1 MMSKTVVTSI
11 FATAIAVVF
20 AAGMS
25 FAKSSSVT
33 LMYQGKIG
41 NHLILKPGNY
51 KIMVNDNTKTPE
63 AAFYQGRK
71 LVGQTPVKLVTQPNK
86 ADQTAVYY
94 SAPHNN
100 VREVS
105 AIDLNGWNQKLVFP
119 ASNGSAKS
127 D

>member
-1 MMSKTVVTSI
+1 MNKTVVTSVL
-11 FATAIAVVF
+11 AVAIAIIF

-25 FAKSSSVT
+25 FAKSTSIS
-33 LMYQGKIG
+33 LMYAGKIG
-41 NHLILKPGNY
+41 NHLMLKPGNY
-51 KIMVNDNTKTPE
+51 KITVNDNSKTPE

-71 LVGQTPVKLVTQPNK
+71 LVGQTPVKLVSEQKK

-100 VREVS
+100 VREVT

-119 ASNGSAKS
+119 AAQSSTQS